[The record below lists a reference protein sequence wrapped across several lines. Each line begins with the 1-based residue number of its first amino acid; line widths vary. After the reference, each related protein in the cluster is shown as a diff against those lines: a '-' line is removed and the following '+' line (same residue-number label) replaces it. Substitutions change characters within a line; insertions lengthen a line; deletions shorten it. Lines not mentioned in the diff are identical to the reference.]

1 MLYSSLISSK
11 DYSDEGF
18 IIDGL
23 VSTNDLY
30 VRFSKR
36 RTKTT
41 FPAWERWPRMR
52 HITDSKVNTKK
63 TTFPAWERWPRM
75 RHITDWKVNTKKT
88 TFKQVTT
95 TPKSELY
102 YRYLYKDS
110 TLTQLYTW
118 KCVNLPGMLKRY
130 TLWTVCFWDNFICI
144 LTKTRECKS
153 WEVSTFWMEMKNAS
167 CDLNHTRREFFS
179 WILLNQTKFK
189 LY

>member
-63 TTFPAWERWPRM
+63 
-75 RHITDWKVNTKKT
+75 K

-167 CDLNHTRREFFS
+167 CDLNHTRREIFS
-179 WILLNQTKFK
+179 WILMNQTKFK